1 MDKQAI
7 GDRCGH
13 PLRIFGT
20 VFAVVIVTLLVHT
33 APFEVGQRG
42 AAPKALG
49 ARGGTEA
56 GAHRDRLQPGEL
68 KCGVLWFLH
77 IPKTGGATVQAY
89 LKERTRRYA
98 DDDDRGVKG
107 GPRPAGKAH
116 ARWLFVDIHNGELE
130 LAWAPKAYGTGD
142 CEPGLSEGNMSGW
155 SQSPAWRQALR
166 ELDKPEPRL
175 VVHQESCSPSIASLL
190 PQLAALNGTLHA
202 NGRGCGLHL
211 ATVLREPVSQVESA
225 TQFIGRFTGGSDIVL
240 AKAREEHAWHV
251 NTMTSFIVDGPSW
264 RARHDSHPG
273 FISWMTELGQLKYRD
288 RQFTPE
294 EQQRAAGVL
303 ERFGLIGSTA
313 GLTPFLARLSVLIGD
328 PNPLVEVQHVHSRP
342 RGELRGHARAKHAAL
357 VLEARVRT
365 LGRGHPDLNV
375 SGTVLASRLHAEGK
389 HIEAEALG
397 KEERAIRAG
406 VDAAFEFNDA
416 DREEIRDLSTADLA
430 IYSRF
435 THTGR
440 CRQTR

>member
-175 VVHQESCSPSIASLL
+175 VVHQESCSPAGFAELFRGCLRGLTCSLGGDAGIGTRTGNPTFNFGERAAASLS
-190 PQLAALNGTLHA
+190 
-202 NGRGCGLHL
+202 R
-211 ATVLREPVSQVESA
+211 
-225 TQFIGRFTGGSDIVL
+225 
-240 AKAREEHAWHV
+240 
-251 NTMTSFIVDGPSW
+251 TSNW
-264 RARHDSHPG
+264 
-273 FISWMTELGQLKYRD
+273 
-288 RQFTPE
+288 
-294 EQQRAAGVL
+294 
-303 ERFGLIGSTA
+303 A
-313 GLTPFLARLSVLIGD
+313 GL
-328 PNPLVEVQHVHSRP
+328 
-342 RGELRGHARAKHAAL
+342 
-357 VLEARVRT
+357 
-365 LGRGHPDLNV
+365 
-375 SGTVLASRLHAEGK
+375 
-389 HIEAEALG
+389 
-397 KEERAIRAG
+397 AG
-406 VDAAFEFNDA
+406 
-416 DREEIRDLSTADLA
+416 
-430 IYSRF
+430 
-435 THTGR
+435 
-440 CRQTR
+440 